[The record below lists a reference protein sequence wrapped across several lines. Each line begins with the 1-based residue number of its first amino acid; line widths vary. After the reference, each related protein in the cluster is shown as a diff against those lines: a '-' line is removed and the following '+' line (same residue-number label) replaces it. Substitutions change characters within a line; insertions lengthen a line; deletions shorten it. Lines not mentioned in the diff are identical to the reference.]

1 MSYQDESVLVS
12 GLYPKKNPNSP
23 DFVLCNLNI
32 KLDQFAEHIR
42 DFKKREPGAE
52 WLSVDVQVA
61 KSGKPYAKENNWKPS
76 EGGQAAPAAPAPAPA
91 PAPAVEAVDDDLPF

>member
-23 DFVLCNLNI
+23 DFVLCNINI

-42 DFKKREPGAE
+42 DFKKREPDAE
-52 WLSVDVQVA
+52 WLSVDVQMA

-76 EGGQAAPAAPAPAPA
+76 EGGQAAPAAPAPVMAP
-91 PAPAVEAVDDDLPF
+91 VDDDLPF